1 MTNMHNKRNEDISMT
16 SDSNSNIVLCTKIAE
31 LRRAAGLTQDALAE
45 KLGVTFQAVSK
56 WENMLSCPDIALIP
70 ALADI
75 FDVSIDT
82 LFGKDPVRE
91 IPYEIPF
98 ADDGKLHAVLFC
110 GNHLVKKQ
118 EYQNEKMNII
128 KRKPTIYC

>member
-1 MTNMHNKRNEDISMT
+1 MT

-75 FDVSIDT
+75 FLYPS
-82 LFGKDPVRE
+82 
-91 IPYEIPF
+91 IPF
-98 ADDGKLHAVLFC
+98 SAKT
-110 GNHLVKKQ
+110 
-118 EYQNEKMNII
+118 
-128 KRKPTIYC
+128 P